1 MSQPA
6 EHKSNGENGLR
17 KSSFFGAKW
26 VMRFG
31 GVAVLGAAGAGFY
44 YRNDIQAAWLVRQVS
59 QTTEAESPQWIERA
73 KGLGDS
79 AVLPMVG
86 LLHSD
91 RELVVKTAREA
102 LLGLS
107 ASWVPDDSRRV
118 ILAGK
123 LAQGFASF
131 SPQGQAASLNLVSA
145 WFVEPPVAGS
155 PLMQAIAGLLAQ
167 AALGLAE
174 PVAGTEPDSTVPK
187 AALGLLAKIPMPGSS
202 EEASRREDALAR
214 RDLLRQILRKGDAA
228 SRVDAISVIMRTQTD
243 LYEDLV
249 ARLDDPVA
257 EVRRACILAIGPATE
272 KVREDVLLGALH
284 DNDSEVGRLAELAL
298 SARGLSSEHIRLGK
312 LLTDPDPSR
321 RLEVLDLVQGSPD
334 LDEKLWLE
342 RMSHDRAASVRAAA
356 ARALSAR
363 FGIDAQDRLKQ
374 MAGSDPSPSVSRI
387 AGFYLGQQG
396 RGNTAIVPR

>member
-1 MSQPA
+1 MS
-6 EHKSNGENGLR
+6 KSTERNSSVENGLR
-17 KSSFFGAKW
+17 KPFPFGAKLAI
-26 VMRFG
+26 RLG
-31 GVAVLGAAGAGFY
+31 AVAVVGAAGAGIY
-44 YRNDIQAAWLVRQVS
+44 YRNDLQAAWLVRQVS
-59 QTTEAESPQWIERA
+59 QTTEAEAPQFVERA
-73 KGLGDS
+73 KGLGNS
-79 AVLPMVG
+79 AVIPMVG
-86 LLHSD
+86 LFHSD
-91 RELVVKTAREA
+91 RDLVVKTAREA
-102 LLGLS
+102 LQGLS
-107 ASWVPDDSRRV
+107 ADWAQDDSRRV

-131 SPQGQAASLNLVSA
+131 SPQGQAASLNLVTA
-145 WFVEPPVAGS
+145 WLGEPPAPGT
-155 PLMQAIAGLLAQ
+155 PLMQAVAGLLAQ

-174 PVAGTEPDSTVPK
+174 PPAGTEPDPTVPK
-187 AALGLLAKIPMPGSS
+187 AALGLLAKIPSPAAS
-202 EEASRREDALAR
+202 EEASKREDALAR

-298 SARGLSSEHIRLGK
+298 SARGLSPEHIRLGK

-342 RMSHDRAASVRAAA
+342 RLSHDRAASVRAAA

-363 FGIDAQDRLKQ
+363 FGIDAQDRLRQ

-396 RGNTAIVPR
+396 RNNTAVVPR

>member
-1 MSQPA
+1 MTHSA
-6 EHKSNGENGLR
+6 EQNSPGENGLR
-17 KSSFFGAKW
+17 KPFPLGAKW
-26 VMRFG
+26 VLRLG
-31 GVAVLGAAGAGFY
+31 AVAVVGAAGAGVYF
-44 YRNDIQAAWLVRQVS
+44 RKDIQAVWLVRQVS

-73 KGLGDS
+73 KGLGD
-79 AVLPMVG
+79 AAILPMVG
-86 LLHSD
+86 LFQSD
-91 RELVVKTAREA
+91 RDLVVKTAREA
-102 LLGLS
+102 LVGIS
-107 ASWVPDDSRRV
+107 AGWSREDSRRV

-123 LAQGFASF
+123 LSQGFGGF
-131 SPQGQAASLNLVSA
+131 SPQGQAASLNLVTE
-145 WFVEPPVAGS
+145 WFAEPPVFGS
-155 PLMQAIAGLLAQ
+155 PLMQAVAGLLAQ
-167 AALGLAE
+167 AALGMAD
-174 PVAGTEPDSTVPK
+174 PAPGTEPDPTVPR
-187 AALGLLAKIPMPGSS
+187 AALALLAKIPSAVASAEGSNP
-202 EEASRREDALAR
+202 EDAFAR

-228 SRVDAISVIMRTQTD
+228 SRVEAISVIMRTQTD
-243 LYEDLV
+243 LYEDMV
-249 ARLDDPVA
+249 ARLEDPVA

-298 SARGLSSEHIRLGK
+298 SARGLSTEHIRLGK

-363 FGIDAQDRLKQ
+363 FGIDAHDRLKQ

>member
-1 MSQPA
+1 MSQSDA
-6 EHKSNGENGLR
+6 RNTSVGKELR
-17 KSSFFGAKW
+17 KPSPFGAKLAL
-26 VMRFG
+26 RLG
-31 GVAVLGAAGAGFY
+31 AVALVGAAGAGFY
-44 YRNDIQAAWLVRQVS
+44 FKNDIQAAWLVRQVS
-59 QTTEAESPQWIERA
+59 QTTEAEAPQFVERA

-79 AVLPMVG
+79 SVIPMVG
-86 LLHSD
+86 LFHSD
-91 RELVVKTAREA
+91 RDLVVKTAREA
-102 LLGLS
+102 LQGLS
-107 ASWVPDDSRRV
+107 ADWAQDDSRRV

-123 LAQGFASF
+123 LAQGFAGF
-131 SPQGQAASLNLVSA
+131 SPLGQAASLNLVTA
-145 WFVEPPVAGS
+145 WLVEPPAPGS
-155 PLMQAIAGLLAQ
+155 PLMQAVAGLVAQ
-167 AALGLAE
+167 AALGMAE
-174 PVAGTEPDSTVPK
+174 PVGGSEPDPTVPK
-187 AALGLLAKIPMPGSS
+187 AALGLLAKIPSPGVS
-202 EEASRREDALAR
+202 EEASKREDALAR

-243 LYEDLV
+243 LYEDMV
-249 ARLDDPVA
+249 ARLEDPVA

-284 DNDSEVGRLAELAL
+284 DNDAEVGRLAELAL
-298 SARGLSSEHIRLGK
+298 SARGLSQEHIRLGK

-342 RMSHDRAASVRAAA
+342 RLSHDRAASVRAAA

-363 FGIDAQDRLKQ
+363 FGMDAQDRLKQ

-396 RGNTAIVPR
+396 RGRTAIVPR